1 MQYLNWYW
9 KLSSK
14 IYIQCFCNT
23 IQYFHY
29 NCIIFVPK
37 INDIS
42 PIFVS
47 NPWCCILKDFRD
59 LKWSYLELKRVLFVT
74 LQLFFTGYLPP
85 PPSLGRTQEWVMIL
99 CVKIKHSRPLIH
111 NHVLAM
117 LRHVR
122 LSFGIDFSCLVYI
135 FIEIVI

>member
-47 NPWCCILKDFRD
+47 NPCCCILKDFRD
-59 LKWSYLELKRVLFVT
+59 LKLSYLELNRVLFVT
-74 LQLFFTGYLPP
+74 LQVFCTGFGTTFSPP
-85 PPSLGRTQEWVMIL
+85 LWGGLKGGVMTL
-99 CVKIKHSRPLIH
+99 RVKIKHSRPLIH
-111 NHVLAM
+111 NHVPVWLHNGM
-117 LRHVR
+117 NGKR
-122 LSFGIDFSCLVYI
+122 DWDK
-135 FIEIVI
+135 